1 MKNNQKTVF
10 ITGSSSGIGRDIA
23 YRLAKEGFRVF
34 AGIRRK
40 VDKIELESLS
50 KNITG
55 VYIDITS
62 QASVDKAFWFI
73 MRNVD
78 KLDVLINNAGIV
90 SAGPVEC
97 LPLQKIKEQFEVNT
111 FGAITVLQKFIPLLS
126 NGKIINI
133 SSMAATG
140 IFPYISMYCAS
151 KRALDIIFNSFA
163 LENKDKIKV
172 VSIKPASI
180 KTPIWNKSVK
190 KAQDTMQDVNETLK
204 SKYKKELIA
213 LEKNALNNNKAGI
226 DVSKVTDVVVK
237 VVKAKNPRTSYNVGF
252 ASLCAE
258 LLSHLPLSML
268 NFLIKLRLRKL

>member
-97 LPLQKIKEQFEVNT
+97 LPLQKIKEQFDVNT
-111 FGAITVLQKFIPLLS
+111 FGAITVVQKFIPLLS

-237 VVKAKNPRTSYNVGF
+237 VVKAKNPRASYNVGF
-252 ASLCAE
+252 ASFCAE
-258 LLSHLPLSML
+258 VLSYLPLSIL
-268 NFLIKLRLRKL
+268 NSLIKLRLRKL